1 MRGKNCCYVNSM
13 TACPEGEYTWTHV
26 STPRADFTKLSG
38 IRLIYDDI
46 WSKHRKV
53 TEIGS
58 RLLEDAYQIL
68 YPGTKPVIDSKF
80 SPVYDTDQLVVVNP
94 TPLLP
99 RRELVSIKC
108 GNVGSFWQYYN
119 KQTQCG
125 QLLVENDAFAQAE
138 AGVVI
143 DMQDTRSCTLA
154 SAALKLQIKDGRIVS
169 LRDIKLD
176 RELIPGGQT
185 GGFILYEDQP
195 ANWDAWDVDVFH
207 LEKFVRLEFSGLTVV
222 EQGPMRASVKA
233 QVNFGGSKLQVTVSI
248 FHDRRSSKKINS
260 WGIRSLWI
268 ASRVSIKYV

>member
-1 MRGKNCCYVNSM
+1 M
-13 TACPEGEYTWTHV
+13 
-26 STPRADFTKLSG
+26 
-38 IRLIYDDI
+38 DI
-46 WSKHRKV
+46 G
-53 TEIGS
+53 T

-68 YPGTKPVIDSKF
+68 YPGTKAVSDTKF
-80 SPVYDTDQLVVVNP
+80 SPIYDTNQLVVVNP
-94 TPLLP
+94 TPLLL
-99 RRELVSIKC
+99 RRELVTIKC

-143 DMQDTRSCTLA
+143 DMQNTRSCTLA
-154 SAALKLQIKDGRIVS
+154 SAVLKLHIKDGRIVS

-176 RELIPGGQT
+176 RELIPHGQT

-207 LEKFVRLEFSGLTVV
+207 LEKFIRLEFSDLTVV

-248 FHDRRSSKKINS
+248 SRNRRSNRHADSCET
-260 WGIRSLWI
+260 RSLSI
-268 ASRVSIKYV
+268 ASRVNSRYV